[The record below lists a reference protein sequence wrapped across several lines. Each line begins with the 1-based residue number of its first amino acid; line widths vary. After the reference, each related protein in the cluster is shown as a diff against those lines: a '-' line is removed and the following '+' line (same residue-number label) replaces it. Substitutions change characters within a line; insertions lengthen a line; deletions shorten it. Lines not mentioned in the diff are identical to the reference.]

1 MSLFLGRPGGTLIVR
16 RHRHLNVNDE
26 EDDPENETDEG
37 DDEIGDSE
45 EIIFPAHPRGVGEDE
60 GFSSVERDDRVVVP
74 VFKTDI
80 AWPTDKS
87 TKFQN
92 PPGKT
97 LQEAFNGSV
106 RPPFWSK
113 DVWQLDTEND
123 ANNGYQ
129 NEDFI
134 VWMRTAALPNFRTL
148 YRRGNHADPHFK
160 DGLPAGK
167 YKLDIK
173 YNYPVVSFDGTKT
186 LILANTSWMG
196 GKNNFLAIAYFV
208 VSLICLILGVVFL
221 IIHIKMPMPTNNQSP
236 AGSAE
241 EERH

>member
-1 MSLFLGRPGGTLIVR
+1 MFLSLSP
-16 RHRHLNVNDE
+16 
-26 EDDPENETDEG
+26 
-37 DDEIGDSE
+37 
-45 EIIFPAHPRGVGEDE
+45 
-60 GFSSVERDDRVVVP
+60 
-74 VFKTDI
+74 
-80 AWPTDKS
+80 
-87 TKFQN
+87 
-92 PPGKT
+92 
-97 LQEAFNGSV
+97 
-106 RPPFWSK
+106 
-113 DVWQLDTEND
+113 D

-134 VWMRTAALPNFRTL
+134 VWMRTAALPNFRKL
-148 YRRGNHADPHFK
+148 YRRVSHADPKETQFK

-167 YKLDIK
+167 YLVEIE

-221 IIHIKMPMPTNNQSP
+221 IIHIKMPMPTNNQSS